1 MARGRKKKIIN
12 ECSLLKALRFIAV
25 AQSKVGP
32 QEQQFCRM
40 YGNWVMASNGIISA
54 ATEIEEDLTACPH
67 THTLIDALEQAQ
79 DGVNITQLDA
89 TRLSVR
95 SGEFQALVPCLDPD
109 GGATLPTVFPDAP
122 LVPCDDRLRPALDIV
137 GKLIADGAQKIINA
151 SAQITGP
158 TVIASDGNIIIE
170 AYHGCQFP
178 PMSLI
183 PKAFITAIGKIDKPI
198 TRMGVSDISITLWFE
213 DGSWVKT
220 QLYPANTELPNL
232 LQYLN
237 LPVALDPIP
246 VPPSLFEVA
255 RKLSSFSEDGA
266 LATHTGYARV
276 MSPTRLTEAVERTYG
291 VPEGHCF
298 SIKALLLI
306 EPFVETIHFG
316 AASGITLWFGNNV
329 RGAISDLRPVNVL

>member
-1 MARGRKKKIIN
+1 MPRGRRKKLIN

-95 SGEFQALVPCLDPD
+95 AGEFQALIPCLDPD
-109 GGATLPTVFPDAP
+109 GGATLPTMFPDAP
-122 LVPCDDRLRPALDIV
+122 MVPCSDALRPALDIV
-137 GKLIADGAQKIINA
+137 GKLIADAAQKIINA

-183 PKAFITAIGKIDKPI
+183 PKAFITAIGKISKPI

-220 QLYPANTELPNL
+220 QLYPADTALPNL
-232 LQYLN
+232 RQYLDIAAT
-237 LPVALDPIP
+237 PEP
-246 VPPSLFEVA
+246 VPPSLFAVA
-255 RKLSSFSEDGA
+255 RKLSSFSEDGVLA
-266 LATHTGYARV
+266 LHQGFARV
-276 MSPTRLTEAVERTYG
+276 MSPTRLTEAVEQTYG

-298 SIKALLLI
+298 SIKSLLMI
-306 EPFVETIHFG
+306 ESLVETIHFN
-316 AASGITLWFGNNV
+316 AAPGVTLWFGNNV
-329 RGAISDLRPVNVL
+329 RGAISDVRPADVL